1 MKIILI
7 NCDTN
12 GEIMIDS
19 NVKVNGI
26 NIALVDEKGNPIA
39 RYEFDIDKIS
49 NLTKLMYKANNVRI
63 RFYVDSSIEITPTMQ
78 FEITSGRNFQ

>member
-1 MKIILI
+1 MKEIHIER
-7 NCDTN
+7 NNN
-12 GEIMIDS
+12 GEIIIDE
-19 NVKVNGI
+19 NIRTNGI
-26 NIALVDEKGNPIA
+26 SITLVNEKGNPIA

-78 FEITSGRNFQ
+78 FEITSGRNCQ